1 MSSAAKVCVVTGG
14 SSGVGA
20 ALVERFGAAGYHVA
34 SCSRS
39 APAAVSQLAGGLRRV
54 LRPVDVGQ
62 SEQLTAFLSEVLAE
76 FGRIDVLV
84 NNAGNAPRSGI
95 AETTLADFEQAVAVH
110 IRAVFVAT
118 QLVWPAMI
126 AGGGGTIL
134 SISSLASIDPLP
146 GFSVY
151 GGCKAWIN
159 TFTKAIAAEGKPHGI
174 RAFALALG
182 AVDTPLLRR
191 AAPEFDPA
199 AALTP
204 AAVAEAALRLCDEI
218 LAPLSGE
225 TLPLRA

>member
-20 ALVERFGAAGYHVA
+20 ALIERFAAAGYHVA

-39 APAAVSQLAGGLRRV
+39 SAATESRSASGLRHFS
-54 LRPVDVGQ
+54 RPVDVGQ
-62 SEQLTAFLSEVLAE
+62 PEELTAFVGQVLAE

-84 NNAGNAPRSGI
+84 NNAGNAPRSGV
-95 AETTLADFEQAVAVH
+95 AETSLADFEQAVAVH

-126 AGGGGTIL
+126 ASGGGTIL
-134 SISSLASIDPLP
+134 SISSLASLDPLP
-146 GFSVY
+146 GFAVY

-159 TFTKAIAAEGKPHGI
+159 TFTQAIAAEGKPHKI

-199 AALTP
+199 AALSP
-204 AAVAEAALRLCDEI
+204 AAVAEVALRLCDECF
-218 LAPLSGE
+218 APLSGR
-225 TLPLRA
+225 TLPLTA

>member
-20 ALVERFGAAGYHVA
+20 AVVERFLAAGYHVA

-39 APAAVSQLAGGLRRV
+39 AAGIESTSSSGTRRIT
-54 LRPVDVGQ
+54 RPVDVAMPDALRRFID
-62 SEQLTAFLSEVLAE
+62 STLAE

-84 NNAGNAPRSGI
+84 NNAGNAPRRPLV
-95 AETTLADFEQAVAVH
+95 ETTLAELDAALAVH
-110 IRAVFVAT
+110 VRAVFVAT
-118 QLVWPAMI
+118 QLVWPAMVRQ
-126 AGGGGTIL
+126 GGGTIL
-134 SISSLASIDPLP
+134 GISSLASLDPLP

-159 TFTKAIAAEGKPHGI
+159 TFTKAIATEGRPHNI

-191 AAPEFDPA
+191 VAPEFDPA

-204 AAVAEAALRLCDEI
+204 AAVAEVALRLCDESM
-218 LAPLSGE
+218 APLSGH
-225 TLPLRA
+225 TLPLTA